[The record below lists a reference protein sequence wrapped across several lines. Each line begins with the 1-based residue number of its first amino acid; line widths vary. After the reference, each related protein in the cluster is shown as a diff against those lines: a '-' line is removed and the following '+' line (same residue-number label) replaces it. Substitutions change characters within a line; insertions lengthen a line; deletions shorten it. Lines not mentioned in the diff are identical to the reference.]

1 MIASWCRR
9 PDILLKL
16 TRIVDNNEQVTWDK
30 PLETVSE
37 KVDGETVDEIVS
49 YWQHTTIIDQ
59 NALALGHLRTRADSP
74 PRVGLVGA
82 TGSFKRS
89 GSFRGPKFQLTC
101 SLCDYS
107 TTAMLALNFHMVT
120 AHKLGRGGV
129 DRGEEGGAVQTSKPE
144 LKSEPCNAERLPSP
158 HSSGSC
164 SQASPPPGTWA
175 QGLEQE
181 PTAPDEDRPLAHA
194 RINFLC
200 GDVDAQ
206 FLSSQMPIKADA
218 DLGAL
223 SKADQPFVV
232 TGTPVS
238 SPPRKPTE
246 AELERACEVT

>member
-9 PDILLKL
+9 PDALLKL
-16 TRIVDNNEQVTWDK
+16 THNEQVTLDK

-37 KVDGETVDEIVS
+37 NVDGEIVDEIVS
-49 YWQHTTIIDQ
+49 YWQHKAIDQ
-59 NALALGHLRTRADSP
+59 NALALGHLRTSSIADSP
-74 PRVGLVGA
+74 PGVGLVGA
-82 TGSFKRS
+82 SGSFKRS

-107 TTAMLALNFHMVT
+107 TTAMLALDFHMVT
-120 AHKLGRGGV
+120 AHKLRRGGV
-129 DRGEEGGAVQTSKPE
+129 EGGGEGGAVLTSKPE

-164 SQASPPPGTWA
+164 SQASPPPGTWE
-175 QGLEQE
+175 QGLEKE

-206 FLSSQMPIKADA
+206 FSSFQVPIKADA
-218 DLGAL
+218 DLDTL
-223 SKADQPFVV
+223 SNADQPFVV
-232 TGTPVS
+232 TGTPVAPPPPASQLRQS
-238 SPPRKPTE
+238 SS
-246 AELERACEVT
+246 ERVR